1 MASAV
6 PFDKG
11 KRNKNDISNFR
22 SVIVLNTFSKFY
34 EEVIKKQLV
43 GFAEHYLSPFISA
56 YRTNYSS
63 QHVIIRLIEEWR
75 KKLDNN
81 FVVGAESTDCQKL
94 LIAYQMIF

>member
-6 PFDKG
+6 PLDKG

-43 GFAEHYLSPFISA
+43 GFVEHYLSPFI
-56 YRTNYSS
+56 YLHTGQITVHNM
-63 QHVIIRLIEEWR
+63 L
-75 KKLDNN
+75 L
-81 FVVGAESTDCQKL
+81 FV
-94 LIAYQMIF
+94 